1 MNFDKVIDRRGT
13 YCTQWDF
20 IEDRFGKGNGGLVP
34 FSISDTDFQAPKE
47 IIDGIM
53 KHTEHGIFGYSRW
66 NHHDYKYSIVNWYKK
81 RNNTVIEEDWVVY
94 SPSVLYSVSSIL
106 EQVVG
111 PNGKVIVHT
120 PRYDGFT
127 KILQPYD
134 VYEVQLLEKEKGIF
148 ETDFE
153 KIEKEFKLGAKAFLL
168 CNPQNPTGK
177 VWKVEELRKII
188 ELVKKYDAIL
198 ISDEIHM
205 DVIRKTATSV
215 LSICTENII
224 VVNSPSKTFNT
235 PALGGSYAIIP
246 DKTIREKFIF
256 HMKQIDSVS
265 SPTIFGVLSTII
277 GYNQC
282 EYWVDELNKYIEDN
296 CRYVVEKLDGYK
308 GLEVY
313 MPDATY
319 LMWIGFRNSNI
330 KPDEFQEA
338 LINKGKVAI
347 MPGDIYGDPYKI
359 RFNVGCP
366 MSKLKIGVEGIKKSL

>member
-20 IEDRFGKGNGGLVP
+20 IEDRFGKGNGELIP

-47 IIDGIM
+47 IIDGII
-53 KHTEHGIFGYSRW
+53 KYTEHGIFGYSRW
-66 NHHDYKYSIVNWYKK
+66 NHHDYKDSIVNWYKK

-94 SPSVLYSVSSIL
+94 SPSVLYSVSSLL
-106 EQVVG
+106 EQIVE
-111 PNGKVIVHT
+111 PKGKIITHT

-127 KILQPYD
+127 KILQPYEI
-134 VYEVQLLEKEKGIF
+134 YEVQLLEKEKGVF
-148 ETDFE
+148 ETDFDE
-153 KIEKEFKLGAKAFLL
+153 IEKGFKLGAKAFLL

-177 VWKVEELRKII
+177 VWEVEELKKIMD
-188 ELVKKYDAIL
+188 LVKKYNAIL

-215 LSICTENII
+215 LSICAENTV
-224 VVNSPSKTFNT
+224 VVNSPSKTFNV
-235 PALGGSYAIIP
+235 PSLGGSYAIIP
-246 DKTIREKFIF
+246 DKAMREKFLF

-265 SPTIFGVLSTII
+265 SPTIFGILSTII

-282 EYWVDELNKYIEDN
+282 DYWVDELNRYIENN
-296 CRYVVEKLDGYK
+296 CNYVIEQLDGYK

-330 KPDEFQEA
+330 EPEEFQKA

-347 MPGDIYGDPYKI
+347 MPGKIYGDPYKI

-366 MSKLKIGVEGIKKSL
+366 ISKLKIGVEGIKKSL

>member
-20 IEDRFGKGNGGLVP
+20 IEDRFGKGNGELIP

-47 IIDGIM
+47 IIDGII
-53 KHTEHGIFGYSRW
+53 KYTEHGIFGYSRW
-66 NHHDYKYSIVNWYKK
+66 NHHDYKDSIVNWYKK

-94 SPSVLYSVSSIL
+94 SPSVLYSVSSLL
-106 EQVVG
+106 EQIVE
-111 PNGKVIVHT
+111 PKGKVITHT
-120 PRYDGFT
+120 PKYDGFT
-127 KILQPYD
+127 KILQPYEI
-134 VYEVQLLEKEKGIF
+134 YEVQLVEKEKGVF
-148 ETDFE
+148 ETDFDE
-153 KIEKEFKLGAKAFLL
+153 IEKGFKLGAKAFLL

-177 VWKVEELRKII
+177 VWEVEELKKIMD
-188 ELVKKYDAIL
+188 LVKKYNAIL

-215 LSICTENII
+215 LSICAENTV
-224 VVNSPSKTFNT
+224 VVNSPSKTFNV
-235 PALGGSYAIIP
+235 PSLGGSYAIIP
-246 DKTIREKFIF
+246 DKAMREKFLF

-282 EYWVDELNKYIEDN
+282 DYWVDELNRYIENN
-296 CRYVVEKLDGYK
+296 CNYVIEQLDGYK

-330 KPDEFQEA
+330 EPEEFQKA

-347 MPGDIYGDPYKI
+347 MPGKIYGDPYKI

-366 MSKLKIGVEGIKKSL
+366 ISKLKIGVEGIKKSL